1 MHQYYSQE
9 VQGKF
14 EMASQTAFINEHE
27 QAMRQLA
34 AESLLL
40 LSTQNENTATWL
52 PDRDDFWAM
61 VMGGRPS
68 LPEPPSLPDSG
79 ARLPQVKNE
88 AQDEHLPKEPRRNP
102 PRAAKT
108 QEPVLVDTS
117 PELLQQQQ
125 VEEAALDE
133 DVAKRRRRNP
143 PRAAKTQQPPLTD
156 TCPDS
161 LQRVEDETPG
171 TRAPERPRRNPRR
184 ATKPQECEV
193 CPSLPEA
200 RPKRPAEDEAPDG
213 HDPKRSRLDTPTTPI
228 EAEPQESG
236 ECPYEKPLPTRELI
250 IEAILSAPDKKMSI
264 PDIKRYLQ
272 SNYPWF
278 TWGYASRFMAKIIRT
293 ALGRRKVA
301 FKILEEVPGQRGYW
315 RVTAK
320 YLDHLRRLRSFL
332 E

>member
-1 MHQYYSQE
+1 
-9 VQGKF
+9 
-14 EMASQTAFINEHE
+14 
-27 QAMRQLA
+27 MRQLA

-40 LSTQNENTATWL
+40 LSTQHENTATRL
-52 PDRDDFWAM
+52 PGRDDFWAM

-68 LPEPPSLPDSG
+68 LPDLPSLPDSR
-79 ARLPQVKNE
+79 AKRPQVEDE

-102 PRAAKT
+102 PRAAKP
-108 QEPVLVDTS
+108 QEPLVVDMR
-117 PELLQQQQ
+117 PEILQQTQ
-125 VEEAALDE
+125 VKEAALDQ
-133 DVAKRRRRNP
+133 DAVKGRRRNP
-143 PRAAKTQQPPLTD
+143 ARAAKTQEPSLTI
-156 TCPDS
+156 TSPDS
-161 LQRVEDETPG
+161 LQRVEDEPLAAS
-171 TRAPERPRRNPRR
+171 APERPRRNPPRTFTSQKR
-184 ATKPQECEV
+184 EA
-193 CPSLPEA
+193 CPSLPES
-200 RPKRPAEDEAPDG
+200 RPKRRAEDEAPDR
-213 HDPKRSRLDTPTTPI
+213 HNPKRSRLDTRTTPI

-236 ECPYEKPLPTRELI
+236 ECPYEKPFPTRELI

-264 PDIKRYLQ
+264 QDIKRYLQ

-320 YLDHLRRLRSFL
+320 YLDHLRRLRSLL